1 MPDVIQLILKLSY
14 TPESPV
20 EVKKP
25 TLTDKLQNYWNS
37 IHQPNSLPKLPVG
50 LISKGKD
57 LDPFWKPSVQA
68 MSDLLLLP
76 TKTDLP
82 DLGLNSLNGS
92 VNSMEQRSWFSTKTI
107 CLQNEKWWKTSLPLF
122 TSFPVDSTDLE
133 NIKLKSRKIQIYP
146 ELALAKIWKAWL
158 AAARYCYN
166 QAISQQQQNKLSK
179 LKLRDKIM
187 QSDLPD
193 WIKSTPCHM
202 RQNAVFDAHK
212 AYLASPYAK
221 YRSIRNPRSTIKF
234 NDSNFRDGMWF
245 KSYVKGLNFK
255 SSEPIPT
262 SCKYGTQLVLH
273 RGNWFAVL
281 CQEYDSKPSGSNT
294 VIALDPGIRTFLTGY
309 DSEKVIEIGSGDI
322 GRITRLCQYLDELIG
337 KMTKV
342 AAKQRR
348 SMRRAGMR
356 IRRKIQNLVDE
367 LHKKA
372 AHFLTT
378 NYQVIFLP
386 TFETSQMV
394 KRAKRKINKKSARQM
409 LTWAHYRFKQI
420 IKHQADKNGSIV
432 VDVSEAYTSKT
443 CGNCGHI
450 HRKLGGSKVFKC
462 PNCQTVI
469 GRDLNGARNI
479 LLRALSDSTCSV
491 SNDGIAIVTSPALHS
506 YVKKCSA

>member
-1 MPDVIQLILKLSY
+1 MPDAIQLILELSC

-37 IHQPNSLPKLPVG
+37 IHQPNSLPTLPQG
-50 LISKGKD
+50 STSKGKD

-76 TKTDLP
+76 TKTDSP
-82 DLGLNSLNGS
+82 DLVLNSLNGS
-92 VNSMEQRSWFSTKTI
+92 VNSMEQRSWFSTKTTF
-107 CLQNEKWWKTSLPLF
+107 LLNEKWSKTSLPLF
-122 TSFPVDSTDLE
+122 TSFPADSTDLE

-146 ELALAKIWKAWL
+146 EPALALMWKTWM

-166 QAISQQQQNKLSK
+166 QAISQQEQNRLSK
-179 LKLRDKIM
+179 LKLRNKIM
-187 QSDLPD
+187 QSDLPE
-193 WIKSTPCHM
+193 WVKNTPCHL
-202 RQNAVFDAHK
+202 RQNAIFDAHR
-212 AYLASPYAK
+212 AADASRDAK
-221 YRSIRNPRSTIKF
+221 YRSIRHPRSTVKF
-234 NDSNFRDGMWF
+234 YDSNFRDGMWF
-245 KSYVKGLNFK
+245 KSYVKGLKFTA
-255 SSEPIPT
+255 SEPIT
-262 SCKYGTQLVLH
+262 LSCKYATGLVLH
-273 RGNWFAVL
+273 RGNWFAIFPE
-281 CQEYDSKPSGSNT
+281 EYDSKPSGSNLA
-294 VIALDPGIRTFLTGY
+294 IALDPGLRTFLTGY

-342 AAKQRR
+342 SAKQRR
-348 SMRRAGMR
+348 SMRKAAER
-356 IRRKIQNLVDE
+356 IRSKIQNLVDE

-372 AHFLTT
+372 AHFITT
-378 NYQVIFLP
+378 NYQVVFLP
-386 TFETSQMV
+386 TFESSQMV
-394 KRAKRKINKKSARQM
+394 KRAKRNINKKSVRQM
-409 LTWAHYRFKQI
+409 LTWVHYRFKQI
-420 IKHQADKNGSIV
+420 IKHQADKDGSIV

-469 GRDLNGARNI
+469 KRDLNGARNI

-491 SNDGIAIVTSPALHS
+491 SNDGIATVTSPALHS
-506 YVKKCSA
+506 YVEKCSA